1 MLEKLQACRD
11 LDLDLCGTGATLFGS
26 WWLNWFRIEVT
37 KYQRCQSPGD
47 SLFFTTLPPSQKFN
61 EPRPFSSPP
70 TNVGM
75 TKDII

>member
-11 LDLDLCGTGATLFGS
+11 LNLDLCGTGVVLFGS

-37 KYQRCQSPGD
+37 KYQRCQPPGD
-47 SLFFTTLPPSQKFN
+47 SLFFTTLPPPRKFN
-61 EPRPFSSPP
+61 EPRPSSPPP
-70 TNVGM
+70 TNVEM